1 MNSLTRNFLRS
12 KFREY
17 YLVEPMSMPPGFQS
31 REWGFILFD
40 EVGMRRHKSFSSRS
54 EAVDYIRS
62 MVPSHIYHSAAYY
75 DRPGA
80 PSMKEK
86 FWKGADLIFDL
97 DADHLRKAPK
107 SYSEML
113 ELVKKETQKLLS
125 FLLSD
130 FGFSVDKVSVVFSGG
145 RGYHIHIRDKAVLA
159 LGSDERR
166 EIVDYLTGRGLDIG
180 RFIRAT
186 SSGAGRARQMKAPS
200 EDSPGW
206 GCRINRAV
214 ITFVA
219 YLRDLDED
227 AAIKFLSSTKGIG
240 PKKASS
246 FYNSIMEDGALEKV
260 RKGNLDLFK
269 GSADIWMKLL
279 RERLS
284 GEGVS
289 MGLYIDD
296 ERGETDEPVTA
307 DVRRLIRFPSS
318 LHGGSGL
325 RVTPLTIEGLDA
337 FNPLIDAVVF
347 GDSPV
352 IVDVTRQF
360 AFDLKGESYSL
371 DLGRAELPE
380 CAAVFFLAR
389 GAGELVKAR

>member
-1 MNSLTRNFLRS
+1 
-12 KFREY
+12 
-17 YLVEPMSMPPGFQS
+17 
-31 REWGFILFD
+31 
-40 EVGMRRHKSFSSRS
+40 
-54 EAVDYIRS
+54 
-62 MVPSHIYHSAAYY
+62 
-75 DRPGA
+75 
-80 PSMKEK
+80 
-86 FWKGADLIFDL
+86 
-97 DADHLRKAPK
+97 
-107 SYSEML
+107 
-113 ELVKKETQKLLS
+113 
-125 FLLSD
+125 
-130 FGFSVDKVSVVFSGG
+130 
-145 RGYHIHIRDKAVLA
+145 
-159 LGSDERR
+159 
-166 EIVDYLTGRGLDIG
+166 
-180 RFIRAT
+180 
-186 SSGAGRARQMKAPS
+186 
-200 EDSPGW
+200 
-206 GCRINRAV
+206 
-214 ITFVA
+214 
-219 YLRDLDED
+219 
-227 AAIKFLSSTKGIG
+227 
-240 PKKASS
+240 
-246 FYNSIMEDGALEKV
+246 MEDGALEKV